1 MRSNLKDFVK
11 KSYNYSFLSQEKEQA
26 LALKM
31 AKGCQ
36 KSREKLICSHL
47 RMVIPI
53 AKRFSKNNGT
63 NIEDLIQEGNLG
75 LITAADRFDVSKNIR
90 FAAYARWWIV
100 EFIKR
105 KFYKDLYIVKT
116 PFRVVKKSFLVSQ
129 GVASKTEKKKGE
141 NLAVFNILKK
151 PLYLGAPL
159 FSEGSQNKTQET
171 SLEEILSDTRETPE
185 KAFERKDFR
194 NFLEGRI
201 HYYLNQ
207 KELVV
212 LKKRYL
218 SQEEELCPTYKNLGS
233 LLKISSETVRNIE
246 KRALSKLQKKLKK
259 ELNYL

>member
-1 MRSNLKDFVK
+1 MSVDLKSFIK
-11 KSYNYSFLSQEKEQA
+11 KSYNYSFLTEEEEQNLAQRLSQ
-26 LALKM
+26 
-31 AKGCQ
+31 GDQ
-36 KSREKLICSHL
+36 KAREKLICSHL
-47 RMVIPI
+47 RMVFPI
-53 AKRFSKNNGT
+53 AKYFSKNNEI

-75 LITAADRFDVSKNIR
+75 LITAADRFDFHKNIC
-90 FAAYARWWIV
+90 FASYARWWIV

-151 PLYLGAPL
+151 PIYLGAPV
-159 FSEGSQNKTQET
+159 FVEGDQNKTQET
-171 SLEEILSDTRETPE
+171 SLEGILNDTRETPE
-185 KAFERKDFR
+185 EAFEKKDFR
-194 NFLEGRI
+194 NFLQGRI
-201 HYYLNQ
+201 HYHLSY
-207 KELVV
+207 EESVV

-218 SQEEELCPTYKNLGS
+218 SQEELCPTYKNLGTS
-233 LLKISSETVRNIE
+233 LNISSETVRNIE